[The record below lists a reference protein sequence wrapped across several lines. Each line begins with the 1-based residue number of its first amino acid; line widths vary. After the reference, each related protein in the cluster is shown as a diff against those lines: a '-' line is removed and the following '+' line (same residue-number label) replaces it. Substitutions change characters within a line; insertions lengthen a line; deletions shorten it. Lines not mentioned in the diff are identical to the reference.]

1 MWECGAGDGAASPP
15 APALN
20 TQSCS
25 TLAASPTPVST
36 PGLTMSVKLDRSEEL
51 PREVLLTSPTLL
63 TPVW

>member
-36 PGLTMSVKLDRSEEL
+36 PGLTMSVKL
-51 PREVLLTSPTLL
+51 
-63 TPVW
+63 